1 MFQYRLTL
9 FIGDASD
16 MLWSNSI
23 DTHNHPSYTLTMEK
37 KTFTNWFRKV
47 LFSESDV
54 MASYRNRIMIPVCI
68 IVLVLLTI
76 FAVNNL
82 LQGRFGI
89 GLVILFAQALM
100 LVVLLAL
107 RRGKPSLVSFGVV
120 VVVLLIT
127 VLVAVVRQGILGALW
142 SYPVVLISYFMLSR
156 RLALL
161 FSLGILVTL
170 TLFVAYWVSPE
181 LSTRVFATLLLTII
195 MINIVLSVMGELQE
209 ALMGQALT
217 DPLTGAFNR
226 RRMEQTLEQLVEQG
240 RRRAPN
246 NSMLMIDID
255 HFKAINDRLGHEAGD
270 RVLQQMVA
278 VINGRKRVVDQ
289 LYRIGG
295 EEFIVLLI
303 DTNTTDAVALA
314 DDVRLRIEQAPLLQ
328 DQKVTVSVGICA
340 QRASQSA
347 DDWIKCAD
355 TAMYRAKRN
364 GRNRVEILES
374 D

>member
-1 MFQYRLTL
+1 M
-9 FIGDASD
+9 D
-16 MLWSNSI
+16 
-23 DTHNHPSYTLTMEK
+23 
-37 KTFTNWFRKV
+37 WFSKV
-47 LFSESDV
+47 LFSDSDV
-54 MASYRNRIMIPVCI
+54 MASYRNRIIIPVGI
-68 IVLVLLTI
+68 TVLVLLTI

-82 LQGRFGI
+82 LQGRFDI
-89 GLVILFAQALM
+89 GLFILFAQALL

-107 RRGKPSLVSFGVV
+107 RRGKPLPVSFGVV
-120 VVVLLIT
+120 VVVLLIA

-142 SYPVVLISYFMLSR
+142 GYPLVFICHFMLSR

-161 FSLGILVTL
+161 FSLGILVIL

-195 MINIVLSVMGELQE
+195 MINIVLNVLGELQE
-209 ALMGQALT
+209 ALMRQALT

-226 RRMEQTLEQLVEQG
+226 RRMGQTLKQVVEQG

-246 NSMLMIDID
+246 NAMLMIDID

-270 RVLQQMVA
+270 RVLQQMVT
-278 VINGRKRVVDQ
+278 VINGRKRIVDQ
-289 LYRIGG
+289 LFRIGG
-295 EEFIVLLI
+295 EEFIILLM
-303 DTNTTDAVALA
+303 DTNTTEAVALA
-314 DDVRLRIEQAPLLQ
+314 DDLRLRIEQAPLLQ

-340 QRASQSA
+340 QRAGQSV

-355 TAMYRAKRN
+355 TAMYRAKNN
-364 GRNRVEILES
+364 GRNRVEILEA